1 MARSY
6 RRTPVFG
13 ITTCES
19 EVEDRTRANKSF
31 RHRENRA
38 VRQIFA
44 LVDIEEEEDVVLPEM
59 GEGPLEDPYSWGR
72 DGKRY
77 WRKTMPEHMRK

>member
-19 EVEDRTRANKSF
+19 EVEDRTRANRSF
-31 RHRENRA
+31 RHRENQA

-44 LVDIEEEEDVVLPEM
+44 LVDVEEEDVVLPEM
-59 GEGPLEDPYSWGR
+59 GEGSLEDPYSWGR

-77 WRKTMPEHMRK
+77 RHKATPEHMRK